1 MLSKD
6 FLTKQIPVLK
16 LEDSGS
22 FSLSQMEDYKLKHLP
37 VVSDGKYIFL
47 AGEKDLFLMEDI
59 DNSIENI
66 SIYAPLVSDK
76 ATLLEVLRVM
86 SKENLTVLPVVSED
100 GNYLGAVTLSI
111 LVEKLAEVTQTASQG
126 ALIAIEM
133 NSQDYDLS
141 QLSHLIESNN
151 AKILSLLSYPVLET
165 SKLVVLV
172 RIDLED
178 ASPVL
183 RSLERFNYR
192 VLYYAQKGGLADDI
206 MRRRL
211 DELMYYLEM

>member
-16 LEDSGS
+16 PEDSGG
-22 FSLSQMEDYKLKHLP
+22 FSLSQMEDCKLKHLP

-47 AGEKDLFLMEDI
+47 VSEKDLFLMENI
-59 DNSIENI
+59 DNPIENI

-76 ATLLEVLRVM
+76 ASLLEVLRVM

-111 LVEKLAEVTQTASQG
+111 LVEKLAEATQAASNG

-165 SKLVVLV
+165 SKLTVLV

-192 VLYYAQKGGLADDI
+192 VLYYAQKEGLADDI
-206 MRRRL
+206 MHRRL

>member
-47 AGEKDLFLMEDI
+47 ASEKDLFLMEDI
-59 DNSIENI
+59 DNPIENI
-66 SIYAPLVSDK
+66 SIYAPSVSDK

-86 SKENLTVLPVVSED
+86 SKESLTVLPVVSED
-100 GNYLGAVTLSI
+100 GNYLGAVTLLI
-111 LVEKLAEVTQTASQG
+111 LVEKMAEVTQAASQG

-165 SKLVVLV
+165 SKLIVLV